1 MWADFLSHFAEDPN
15 PEEYFND
22 DKPDHQHHVDFQ
34 HNEWRE
40 EEKGEGKYEEERK
53 DGGSGGTYHQNQAI
67 DKDLNFN
74 SDKEEEEE
82 IEDNILSKK

>member
-15 PEEYFND
+15 PEEYYND
-22 DKPDHQHHVDFQ
+22 EKGDLQPH
-34 HNEWRE
+34 EWRE
-40 EEKGEGKYEEERK
+40 EEKGDGKFDEERK
-53 DGGSGGTYHQNQAI
+53 DGGSGGTYLQHQAI

-74 SDKEEEEE
+74 SDKEEEE